1 MQQEAANDNPA
12 FSIRTA
18 LRVFLMLTGFFILI
32 SSSGCGGDDPPPE
45 LPFLEVEDDVLMQM
59 YKVEYLF
66 SDSAILRAKM
76 TAGRVTERI
85 PKENQASF
93 HELAGGVK
101 IELFDYYGRTNG
113 VITSDSAIFY
123 ANMDVATLYNN
134 VKLVNKKRETMETD
148 SIVWAQKKDS
158 IFTGAPVHIMT
169 SAQEIFARDGLK
181 AKADFSSY
189 VLYGTSGEVEIDE
202 E

>member
-1 MQQEAANDNPA
+1 MQQEEESESSEFCFRKV
-12 FSIRTA
+12 FS
-18 LRVFLMLTGFFILI
+18 VFLVLIGFFILI

-45 LPFLEVEDDVLMQM
+45 LPFLEVEDDVLMEM
-59 YKVEYLF
+59 YVVEYLF
-66 SDSAILRAKM
+66 SDSAILQAKM
-76 TAGRVTERI
+76 TAGRVTERM

-101 IELFDYYGRTNG
+101 IELFDYYGRTSG

-123 ANMDVATLYNN
+123 ANMDVATLYDN
-134 VKLVNKKRETMETD
+134 VKLINKKRETMETD

-158 IFTGAPVHIMT
+158 IFTDAPVHIT
-169 SAQEIFARDGLK
+169 TTAQEIYARDGLK

>member
-1 MQQEAANDNPA
+1 MRQEAGNKNPI
-12 FSIRTA
+12 FLMRKA
-18 LRVFLMLTGFFILI
+18 LRVFLVLTGFFVLI

-45 LPFLEVEDDVLMQM
+45 LPFLEVEDDVLMEM
-59 YKVEYLF
+59 YVVEYTF

-85 PKENQASF
+85 PKERREAF
-93 HELAGGVK
+93 HELAGGVR
-101 IELFDYYGRTNG
+101 IEMFDYYGRTNG

-123 ANMDVATLYNN
+123 TNMDVATLYNN

-158 IFTGAPVHIMT
+158 IFTDAPVHITT
-169 SAQEIFARDGLK
+169 SAQEIYARDGLK

>member
-1 MQQEAANDNPA
+1 MQQEGENESPVFPFRKS
-12 FSIRTA
+12 FS
-18 LRVFLMLTGFFILI
+18 VFFVLIGFFLLI

-45 LPFLEVEDDVLMQM
+45 LPFLEVEDDVLMEM
-59 YKVEYLF
+59 YVVEYLF
-66 SDSAILRAKM
+66 SDSANLRAKM
-76 TAGRVTERI
+76 TAGRVTERT
-85 PKENQASF
+85 PKENQAPF
-93 HELAGGVK
+93 HELSRGVK
-101 IELFDYYGRTNG
+101 IEMYDYYGRTNG
-113 VITSDSAIFY
+113 VITSDSAVFY
-123 ANMDVATLYNN
+123 TNMEVAMLYNN

-158 IFTGAPVHIMT
+158 IFTGAPVHITT